1 MRRGWSRKSAAW
13 IAGVVVSIAGC
24 GTSLAAPAGPVE
36 HARIV
41 SVAREIMQK
50 ARYCALVTV
59 GRDGQPQAR
68 IVDPLVPEPDLSVW
82 IATSPATRKVA
93 EIRANPRVTLIYFDP
108 AGPAYVTLHATA
120 ELVTGADLKAAH
132 WKDDWAPFY
141 KDAHRGEDFVLIHSK
156 PVRLEVVSQGHGIV
170 SEPVS
175 WRPTTIEL
183 P

>member
-1 MRRGWSRKSAAW
+1 MRRGSCRKRAAW
-13 IAGVVVSIAGC
+13 LAGVLVSIAAC
-24 GTSLAAPAGPVE
+24 GTSLAAPADAVE

-41 SVAREIMQK
+41 TVAREIMQK
-50 ARYCALVTV
+50 ARYCALVTI

-68 IVDPLVPEPDLSVW
+68 IVDPLAPEPDLSVW

-120 ELVTGADLKAAH
+120 ELVTGAALKAAH

-141 KDAHRGEDFVLIHSK
+141 KDAHRGDDFVLIRSK
-156 PVRLEVVSQGHGIV
+156 PMRLEVVSQGHGIV
-170 SEPVS
+170 NEPVS